1 MTSTPRDVLKTLSN
15 LLVPGTAEQQEA
27 QRPEMQKELKQRGI
41 FQNNTVPVSYKT
53 KILLDYIYLEYIS
66 NDLSLVY
73 YLLRH

>member
-41 FQNNTVPVSYKT
+41 FQNNTVSVSYKT

-73 YLLRH
+73 YLLQH

>member
-27 QRPEMQKELKQRGI
+27 QRPEMQKELKQRVI